1 MGKKT
6 LIPNDFRD
14 FLSLISFVGF
24 LGIFLTFSLD
34 LNWLQNNSTGIFLII
49 AGLSFLVVGKAFK
62 IKQWAKD
69 GIQYNEFSRIL
80 ALVIGLSSIIIGI
93 LLVANVNIPT
103 RFLGYVGLIALVP
116 AIYTVADYLMKNM
129 RR

>member
-1 MGKKT
+1 MKKT

-24 LGIFLTFSLD
+24 LGIFLAFSFNV
-34 LNWLQNNSTGIFLII
+34 NWLQDNATGVFLII

-62 IKQWAKD
+62 IKTWAKD
-69 GIQYNEFSRIL
+69 GIQQNEISRIL
-80 ALVIGLSSIIIGI
+80 ALVIGLSSIVIGI
-93 LLVANVNIPT
+93 LLVSGVNIPT

-116 AIYTVADYLMKNM
+116 AIYTVADYFTKNLKF
-129 RR
+129 